1 MDVATGAFRRLL
13 VVSTTP
19 GLNPKVGETA
29 QPSEAVAIER
39 SREALFADP
48 ELWAARQQETQG
60 DFGRRSLNM
69 VVAVIGIVLTAPL
82 MVLIGTAI
90 KLTSRGPVIFRQH
103 RIGIDRRTH
112 DQARSVER
120 RDEDRGGRVF
130 TMYKFRTM
138 YHRKGEFQVWTRP
151 DDPRITPVGRVL
163 RRSRLDE
170 LPQLFNV
177 LKGDMNVVG
186 PRPEQ
191 PRIFQRLANRFGAYR
206 NRQRVLP
213 GITGMAQVQ
222 LPPDQNLEDVRRKVD
237 MDLAYIQKK
246 SFWTDVKIMFSTV
259 RVLLF
264 PRRPK
269 Q

>member
-90 KLTSRGPVIFRQH
+90 KLTSRSPVIFRQH
-103 RIGIDRRTH
+103 RIVNG
-112 DQARSVER
+112 
-120 RDEDRGGRVF
+120 
-130 TMYKFRTM
+130 
-138 YHRKGEFQVWTRP
+138 
-151 DDPRITPVGRVL
+151 
-163 RRSRLDE
+163 
-170 LPQLFNV
+170 
-177 LKGDMNVVG
+177 
-186 PRPEQ
+186 
-191 PRIFQRLANRFGAYR
+191 R
-206 NRQRVLP
+206 NRD
-213 GITGMAQVQ
+213 TA
-222 LPPDQNLEDVRRKVD
+222 
-237 MDLAYIQKK
+237 
-246 SFWTDVKIMFSTV
+246 WFSILDSEWPTV
-259 RVLLF
+259 RAGMERWLGWKEEDGS
-264 PRRPK
+264 RPSLSTLRDAAGSGGA
-269 Q
+269 